1 MKLGEA
7 LLISILCLS
16 SPASG
21 TPAKHSWSVGQTV
34 YTQGGPVTGHAASSA
49 KNVSTYLGIPY
60 AKPPIGDLRFVPP
73 EGYYNHTLVDGSK
86 FVCSPPRQPLVC
98 PELRVPTQGHS
109 CPQANVFGGSTPPN
123 TKGKDLTA
131 AGLAALADLTYGY
144 ADSSED
150 CLTLNVW
157 TKPQF
162 GEKGK
167 AVLIWVYG
175 GGYTIGSSSDP
186 IYDGQ
191 YIADQEDVVLVTF
204 KYTHSQPLKPTPLL
218 TRNPATAS
226 TSSVS
231 LAPPATTRTSAS
243 STNA

>member
-1 MKLGEA
+1 MPNL
-7 LLISILCLS
+7 
-16 SPASG
+16 
-21 TPAKHSWSVGQTV
+21 
-34 YTQGGPVTGHAASSA
+34 
-49 KNVSTYLGIPY
+49 
-60 AKPPIGDLRFVPP
+60 
-73 EGYYNHTLVDGSK
+73 
-86 FVCSPPRQPLVC
+86 PLVIFVLLPLKDIIITSRSTARNSYALPHTPFTC
-98 PELRVPTQGHS
+98 PELRIPNQGHS

-123 TKGKDLTA
+123 TKGKNLTA
-131 AGLAALADLTYGY
+131 AGLAALADLNFGY

-157 TKPQF
+157 TRPQF

-204 KYTHSQPLKPTPLL
+204 KYVPLSP
-218 TRNPATAS
+218 
-226 TSSVS
+226 
-231 LAPPATTRTSAS
+231 
-243 STNA
+243 